1 MTDVAIDGG
10 SAPAPAESTGA
21 PIPTETATHSTPLGS
36 QTPVPEK
43 PAAPVEDKPAATAM
57 DAIKKANDQ
66 IKARN
71 AEKAAEVKPAP
82 EVKAEPK
89 AEAKPAEPKADQ
101 KPPQARGEHGHFTAT
116 EQQPAPKD
124 APATPAATPSEQK
137 TQSQHRE
144 APARFSNDAKETWA
158 NTPEPVK
165 AEVNRAIR
173 ELEQGHQKYKADAEA
188 YNDIREFGDLAKQH
202 GTTIKNALTNYVGI
216 ERMLAQNPVQGFEQ
230 IISNFGWKMPDG
242 RPMTFRDFAAQVL
255 GQSPD
260 EQASHQNATI
270 QELRNEIA
278 GLKNQLGG
286 VTQTINSQ
294 RETAMLSQVEA
305 FAGSHPRFDELAEA
319 IKEEI
324 NHGYDLETAYQRA
337 ERLNPAAAPVVSQQP
352 VIPAEKPKP
361 PLNPA
366 GSKSI
371 SGAPSSA
378 GSDPEPTASNQPV
391 PTIEQALKKAMR
403 RAAA

>member
-21 PIPTETATHSTPLGS
+21 PIPTEAATHSTPLGT
-36 QTPVPEK
+36 QTPVAEK
-43 PAAPVEDKPAATAM
+43 PAAPVEDKPPATAM
-57 DAIKKANDQ
+57 DAIKKANEQ

-71 AEKAAEVKPAP
+71 AEKAAEKPAP
-82 EVKAEPK
+82 EIKAEPK
-89 AEAKPAEPKADQ
+89 ADAKPAVEPKADQ
-101 KPPQARGEHGHFTAT
+101 KPPQTRGEHGHFAAKD
-116 EQQPAPKD
+116 QLAAQAD
-124 APATPAATPSEQK
+124 APATTPAPASEVQP
-137 TQSQHRE
+137 QSQYRD
-144 APARFSNDAKETWA
+144 PPSRFSNDAKETWA

-188 YNDIREFGDLAKQH
+188 FNEVREYHDLARQH
-202 GTTIKNALTNYVGI
+202 GTTMKNALANYVGI
-216 ERMLAQNPVQGFEQ
+216 ERMLAQNPLQGFEQ

-286 VTQTINSQ
+286 VTQTINHQ
-294 RETAMLSQVEA
+294 RETAIMSQVET
-305 FAGSHPRFDELAEA
+305 FAQSHPRFDELAEA

-324 NHGYDLETAYQRA
+324 NHGYDLETAYARA
-337 ERLNPAAAPVVSQQP
+337 ERLNPAASPAISQQP

-371 SGAPSSA
+371 SGAPSTA
-378 GSDPEPTASNQPV
+378 GSDPEPQAGNQPV
-391 PTIEQALKKAMR
+391 PTIEQALKRAMR

>member
-21 PIPTETATHSTPLGS
+21 PIPTETATHSAPLGT
-36 QTPVPEK
+36 QTPVAEK
-43 PAAPVEDKPAATAM
+43 PAAPVEDKPPATAM

-71 AEKAAEVKPAP
+71 AEKAAEKPAP

-89 AEAKPAEPKADQ
+89 ADAKPAIEPKADQ
-101 KPPQARGEHGHFTAT
+101 KPPQTRGEHGHF
-116 EQQPAPKD
+116 APKDQAAAQND
-124 APATPAATPSEQK
+124 APATTPAPASEPSA
-137 TQSQHRE
+137 QSQFRD

-158 NTPEPVK
+158 NTPEPVR

-188 YNDIREFGDLAKQH
+188 FSEVREYHELARQH
-202 GTTIKNALTNYVGI
+202 GTTMKNALANYVGI
-216 ERMLAQNPVQGFEQ
+216 ERMLAQSPLQGFEQ

-260 EQASHQNATI
+260 EQASHQSATI
-270 QELRNEIA
+270 QELRNELA
-278 GLKNQLGG
+278 SLKNQLGG
-286 VTQTINSQ
+286 VTQTINHQ
-294 RETAMLSQVEA
+294 RESETLQQVEA
-305 FAGSHPRFDELAEA
+305 FAKSRPRFDELAEA
-319 IKEEI
+319 IREEI
-324 NHGYDLETAYQRA
+324 NHGYDLETAYARA
-337 ERLNPAAAPVVSQQP
+337 ERLNPAVAPAVSQQP
-352 VIPAEKPKP
+352 VIPATKPTP

-371 SGAPSSA
+371 SGAPSTA
-378 GSDPEPTASNQPV
+378 GSDPEPQAGNQPV
-391 PTIEQALKKAMR
+391 PSIEQALKKAFR